1 MILPKPQNQYD
12 VRDESVTRSILEQAD
27 RQNVKFNRDYDV
39 ADGRIIL
46 TSPNGTRY
54 AIEVDNAG
62 ALSTTAI

>member
-1 MILPKPQNQYD
+1 MILPKPPKQYD
-12 VRDESVTRSILEQAD
+12 TKDESITRSMIEQAD
-27 RQNVKFNRDYDV
+27 RQKGKFNRDYDV

-62 ALSTTAI
+62 TLSTTAI